1 MAKLSRQAMKIFLG
15 EQKVCRLA
23 TVDRRGQPHVVP
35 IWHILL
41 DGDLYI
47 ETSPSSKK
55 GLNLKANP
63 KMALVVDAGDSFD
76 AYKGVMIQGRVEFVK
91 DKKMLVRFREAMA
104 QRYFGTSEHPGYKYL
119 VSGSAP
125 LLMKVIPKKIITWD
139 YSDGI

>member
-1 MAKLSRQAMKIFLG
+1 MKIFLG
-15 EQKVCRLA
+15 EQRVCRLA

-35 IWHILL
+35 VWHILL

-55 GLNLKANP
+55 GLNLKTNP
-63 KMALVVDAGDSFD
+63 KIALVVDAGDSFD

-119 VSGSAP
+119 VSGSDP

-139 YSDGI
+139 YNQKK

>member
-1 MAKLSRQAMKIFLG
+1 MATLSRQAMKIFLG
-15 EQKVCRLA
+15 EQRVCRLA

-35 IWHILL
+35 VWHILL

-55 GLNLKANP
+55 GLNLKTNP
-63 KMALVVDAGDSFD
+63 KMALVVDAGDTFD
-76 AYKGVMIQGRVEFVK
+76 TYKGVMIQGRVEFVK
-91 DKKMLVRFREAMA
+91 DKKMLVRFRDAMA

-119 VSGSAP
+119 VSGSDP

-139 YSDGI
+139 YSQKK

>member
-35 IWHILL
+35 VWHILL

-63 KMALVVDAGDSFD
+63 KMALVVDAGDTFD
-76 AYKGVMIQGRVEFVK
+76 TYKGVMIQGRVEFVK

-119 VSGSAP
+119 VSGSDP
-125 LLMKVIPKKIITWD
+125 LLMKVIPEKVVTWD
-139 YSDGI
+139 YSQKK

>member
-1 MAKLSRQAMKIFLG
+1 MAKLSRQAMKMFLG
-15 EQKVCRLA
+15 AQKVCRLA

-35 IWHILL
+35 VWHILL

-119 VSGSAP
+119 VGGGDP
-125 LLMKVIPKKIITWD
+125 LLMKVIPEKVVTWD
-139 YSDGI
+139 YSNGS

>member
-35 IWHILL
+35 VWHILL

-63 KMALVVDAGDSFD
+63 KMSLVVDAGDTFD
-76 AYKGVMIQGRVEFVK
+76 TYKGVMIQGRVEFVK
-91 DKKMLVRFREAMA
+91 DKEMLARFREAMA
-104 QRYFGTSEHPGYKYL
+104 QRYFGTAEHPGYQYL
-119 VSGSAP
+119 VSGADP
-125 LLMKVIPKKIITWD
+125 LLMKVIPKKVVTWD
-139 YSDGI
+139 YSQKK

>member
-1 MAKLSRQAMKIFLG
+1 MKIFLG
-15 EQKVCRLA
+15 EQRVCRLA

-35 IWHILL
+35 VWHILL

-55 GLNLKANP
+55 GLNLKTNP
-63 KMALVVDAGDSFD
+63 KMALVVDAGDTFD
-76 AYKGVMIQGRVEFVK
+76 TYKGVMIQGRVEFVK
-91 DKKMLVRFREAMA
+91 DKKMLVRFRDAMA

-119 VSGSAP
+119 VSGSDP

-139 YSDGI
+139 YRQKK

>member
-35 IWHILL
+35 VWHILL

-55 GLNLKANP
+55 GLNLKTNP
-63 KMALVVDAGDSFD
+63 KMALVVDAGDTFD
-76 AYKGVMIQGRVEFVK
+76 TYKGVMIQGRVEFVK

-119 VSGSAP
+119 VSGSDP
-125 LLMKVIPKKIITWD
+125 LLMKVIPKKIVTWD
-139 YSDGI
+139 YSQKK

>member
-23 TVDRRGQPHVVP
+23 TADCRGQPHVVP
-35 IWHILL
+35 VWHILL

-47 ETSPSSKK
+47 ETSPKSKK

-63 KMALVVDAGDSFD
+63 KMALVVDAGDTFD
-76 AYKGVMIQGRVEFVK
+76 TYKGVMIQGRVEFVK

-119 VSGSAP
+119 VSGSDP

>member
-1 MAKLSRQAMKIFLG
+1 MATLSRQAMKIFLG
-15 EQKVCRLA
+15 EQRVCRLA

-35 IWHILL
+35 VWHILL

-55 GLNLKANP
+55 GLNLKTNP
-63 KMALVVDAGDSFD
+63 KMALVVDAGDTFD
-76 AYKGVMIQGRVEFVK
+76 TYKGVMIQGRVEFVK
-91 DKKMLVRFREAMA
+91 DKKMLVRFRDAMA

-119 VSGSAP
+119 VSGSDP

-139 YSDGI
+139 YRQKK

>member
-23 TVDRRGQPHVVP
+23 TADRFGQPHVVP
-35 IWHILL
+35 VWHILL

-55 GLNLKANP
+55 GLNLKTNP
-63 KMALVVDAGDSFD
+63 KLALVVDAGDTFD
-76 AYKGVMIQGRVEFVK
+76 TYKGVMIQGRVEFVK

-119 VSGSAP
+119 VSGSDP
-125 LLMKVIPKKIITWD
+125 LLMKVIPEKVVTWD
-139 YSDGI
+139 YSQKK

>member
-1 MAKLSRQAMKIFLG
+1 MKIFLG
-15 EQKVCRLA
+15 EQRVCRLA

-35 IWHILL
+35 VWHILL

-55 GLNLKANP
+55 GLNLKTNP
-63 KMALVVDAGDSFD
+63 KMALVVDAGDTFD
-76 AYKGVMIQGRVEFVK
+76 TYKGVMIQGRVEFVK
-91 DKKMLVRFREAMA
+91 DKKMLVRFRDAMA

-119 VSGSAP
+119 VSGSDP

-139 YSDGI
+139 YSQKK

>member
-35 IWHILL
+35 VWHILL

-47 ETSPSSKK
+47 ETSPKSKK
-55 GLNLKANP
+55 GLNLKTNP
-63 KMALVVDAGDSFD
+63 KIALVVDAGDSFD

-119 VSGSAP
+119 VSGSDP
-125 LLMKVIPKKIITWD
+125 LLMKVLPEKVVTWD
-139 YSDGI
+139 YSQKK

>member
-35 IWHILL
+35 VWHILL

-55 GLNLKANP
+55 GLNLKVNP
-63 KMALVVDAGDSFD
+63 KMALVVDAGDTFD
-76 AYKGVMIQGRVEFVK
+76 TYKGVMIQGRVEFVK

-119 VSGSAP
+119 VSGSDP
-125 LLMKVIPKKIITWD
+125 LLMKVIPQKVVTWD
-139 YSDGI
+139 YSRKK

>member
-23 TVDRRGQPHVVP
+23 PADRRGQPHVVP
-35 IWHILL
+35 VWHILL

-91 DKKMLVRFREAMA
+91 DKKMLVRFREALA

-119 VSGSAP
+119 VSGSDP
-125 LLMKVIPKKIITWD
+125 LLMKVIPEKVVTWD
-139 YSDGI
+139 YSQKK

>member
-1 MAKLSRQAMKIFLG
+1 MATLSRQAMKIFLG
-15 EQKVCRLA
+15 EQRVCRLA

-35 IWHILL
+35 VWHILL

-55 GLNLKANP
+55 GLNLKTNP
-63 KMALVVDAGDSFD
+63 KMALVVDAGDTFD
-76 AYKGVMIQGRVEFVK
+76 TYKGVMIQGRVEFVK

-119 VSGSAP
+119 VSGSDP

-139 YSDGI
+139 YRQKK

>member
-35 IWHILL
+35 VWHILL

-55 GLNLKANP
+55 GLNLKTNP
-63 KMALVVDAGDSFD
+63 KIALVVDAGDTFD
-76 AYKGVMIQGRVEFVK
+76 TYKGVMIQGRVEFVK

-119 VSGSAP
+119 VSGSDP
-125 LLMKVIPKKIITWD
+125 LLMKVIPQKVVTWD
-139 YSDGI
+139 YSQKK